1 MKRQYFAQPCNGYTT
16 VEEFGESKRIRTVI
30 TITKPAKLGQQI
42 ANLLNAAYQ
51 QGRDDAAGDIARAF
65 TAINAADARKA
76 VQPTDKFSLETE
88 GEAYLQSKRIP
99 RNNQQLET

>member
-1 MKRQYFAQPCNGYTT
+1 MKREYIAQGRNGSIHEYRD
-16 VEEFGESKRIRTVI
+16 GDYSRTVL
-30 TITKPAKLGQQI
+30 TILNSRQGYQI
-42 ANLLNAAYQ
+42 ANLLNTAYQ

-88 GEAYLQSKRIP
+88 ITAPPRSVSKFISEC
-99 RNNQQLET
+99 NAKDAK